1 MTREQVAQIIG
12 DGVTEDMINA
22 ILNANSAD
30 IGRAKQGA
38 DALNQTI
45 ADLTAQL
52 ETARAT
58 IATLEG
64 NAANAEAISAELEKY
79 RTAERERTEA
89 ETRAQAEA
97 QMRSRFDAVTAET
110 KFVNELTRDG
120 IFAQFRKAITDTVNA
135 GKGDAAVL
143 ADLING
149 KTDLLVNP
157 NPAVNIPGAAP
168 LNNQQLTVEAFKAMP
183 LTQQMQWAN
192 TNPEM
197 YARMSD
203 MLNGKK
209 G

>member
-12 DGVTEDMINA
+12 DSVTEDMINA

-89 ETRAQAEA
+89 ET

>member
-12 DGVTEDMINA
+12 DSVTEDMINA

-203 MLNGKK
+203 MLNVKK

>member
-12 DGVTEDMINA
+12 DSVTEDMINA

-149 KTDLLVNP
+149 KTNLLVNP

>member
-12 DGVTEDMINA
+12 DVVTEDMINA

-38 DALNQTI
+38 EALNQTI
-45 ADLTAQL
+45 AELTAQL

-58 IATLEG
+58 ISTLEG
-64 NAANAEAISAELEKY
+64 NAANAEAINAELEKY
-79 RTAERERTEA
+79 RTAERERNEA
-89 ETRAQAEA
+89 ETRAQAEKA
-97 QMRSRFDAVTAET
+97 MRTRFEAVTAET

-120 IFAQFRKAITDTVNA
+120 VFAQFKAAVADAANA
-135 GKGDAAVL
+135 GKGDALVL
-143 ADLING
+143 ADLIRD
-149 KTDLLVNP
+149 KADLLANP

-183 LTQQMQWAN
+183 LAQQMQWAN

-197 YARMSD
+197 YSRISD
-203 MLNGKK
+203 MLKAKK

>member
-12 DGVTEDMINA
+12 DVVTEDMINA

-30 IGRAKQGA
+30 IGRAKQST

-45 ADLTAQL
+45 AELNAQL

-58 IATLEG
+58 ISTLEG
-64 NAANAEAISAELEKY
+64 NAANAEAINAELEKY

-97 QMRSRFDAVTAET
+97 KMRSRFDAVVADK
-110 KFVNELTRDG
+110 KFVNDLTRDG
-120 IFAQFRKAITDTVNA
+120 IFAQFKTALKDAANM

-143 ADLING
+143 ADLLEG
-149 KTDLLVNP
+149 KADLLANP

-183 LTQQMQWAN
+183 LAQQMQWAN

-197 YARMSD
+197 YSRMSD
-203 MLNGKK
+203 MLKAKK